1 MPKARWSQT
10 ALRIRILDRWSFLKG
25 QERRSHVLL
34 TRALSLWHLSA
45 AGRDLSNGGQTM
57 VKEHGL
63 EIVWVGERRPDKD
76 ARGRLTPLENLT
88 VQTAVSTSCFKLA
101 WLL

>member
-1 MPKARWSQT
+1 
-10 ALRIRILDRWSFLKG
+10 
-25 QERRSHVLL
+25 
-34 TRALSLWHLSA
+34 
-45 AGRDLSNGGQTM
+45 M

-76 ARGRLTPLENLT
+76 ARGRLTTLENLT